1 MSNFEA
7 QRLEEE
13 GKLLGEEPAFNA
25 RIYVGCHDTERDF
38 TRPLME
44 VKSICQEFVN
54 DEGLCVNVQENW
66 YAYGSD
72 GEGGNEHGA
81 VVELIHYP
89 RFPRE
94 DPEHSI
100 TEQALRL
107 GEILMEHLHQK
118 RVSVVTSTKTYTL
131 QNPDHEDV

>member
-1 MSNFEA
+1 MKELL
-7 QRLEEE
+7 QRLNEQ
-13 GKLLGEEPAFNA
+13 GKIVGREKTFSA
-25 RIYVGCHDTERDF
+25 RVYVGCYDTERDL

-54 DEGLCVNVQENW
+54 DEGLCVNIQENW

-89 RFPRE
+89 RFPRKNAE
-94 DPEHSI
+94 ETI

-107 GEILMEHLHQK
+107 GEILMEQLNQK
-118 RVSVVTSTKTYTL
+118 RVSVLTTNDTYTL
-131 QNPDHEDV
+131 QNPSHQEV